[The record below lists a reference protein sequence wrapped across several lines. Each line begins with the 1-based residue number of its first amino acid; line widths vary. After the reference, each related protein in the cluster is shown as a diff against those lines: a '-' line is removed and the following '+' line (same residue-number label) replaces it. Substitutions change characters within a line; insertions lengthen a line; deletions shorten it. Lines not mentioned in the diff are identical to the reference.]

1 MNNNAITKN
10 QGERIWT
17 TRLLLK
23 SRENAYEQ
31 QDYRITK
38 NQGEHIWTRLL
49 LKAGKTHMN
58 NQTITKN
65 QVERIWTTIL
75 LLKTKENA
83 YEQQDYY

>member
-1 MNNNAITKN
+1 MNNK
-10 QGERIWT
+10 T
-17 TRLLLK
+17 TG
-23 SRENAYEQ
+23 
-31 QDYRITK
+31 ITK

-49 LKAGKTHMN
+49 LKAGRTHMN

>member
-1 MNNNAITKN
+1 MNNKTITKN

-23 SRENAYEQ
+23 
-31 QDYRITK
+31 
-38 NQGEHIWTRLL
+38 
-49 LKAGKTHMN
+49 AGRTHMN

-75 LLKTKENA
+75 LLKTRENA